1 MSKIC
6 FIDRNFQGASLEMIT
21 RANEI
26 IATYQAGG
34 YRLTLR
40 QLYYQFVSKNWL
52 ANTERNYKRLG
63 SVLNDAR
70 YAGLVDWSAIEDRN
84 RQPHHTSE
92 FTGLDSLA
100 NAALA
105 SYRLDRWAGQQYF
118 VELWVEK
125 AALAGVLQPLAD
137 SWHVTLM
144 VNRGYSSASA
154 MFEAAQRLKRRLGQ
168 RGLVLYLGDH
178 DPSGEDMV
186 RDVQERLN
194 TFGARAEVQK
204 VALTMEQ
211 VEEYQP
217 PPNPAKS
224 TDSRFDAYQAEHGDQ
239 SWEVDALPPNVLEE
253 LINAAIREHVNSVKM
268 MQVINTEKQD
278 KKKFAKALDQATK
291 GDSTVDPRYLSVDSP
306 PWEDQE

>member
-6 FIDRNFQGASLEMIT
+6 FIERDFQTGSQEMIQ

-26 IATYQAGG
+26 ITTYQAGG

-84 RQPHHTSE
+84 RQPYHISQ
-92 FTGLDSLA
+92 FSGLESLA
-100 NAALA
+100 NAALS
-105 SYRLDRWAGQQYF
+105 SYRLDRWEGQECF

-137 SWHVTLM
+137 AWHVTLM

-154 MFEAAQRLKRRLGQ
+154 MFEAAMRLKDREGQ
-168 RGLVLYLGDH
+168 YGIILYLGDH

-186 RDVQERLN
+186 RDVQDRLN
-194 TFGARAEVQK
+194 CFGAGATVQK
-204 VALTMEQ
+204 VALTMDQ
-211 VEEYQP
+211 VQEYNP

-224 TDSRFDAYQAEHGDQ
+224 TDSRFDAYQAEHGNQ
-239 SWEVDALPPNVLEE
+239 SWEVDALPPNVLED
-253 LINAAIREHVNSVKM
+253 LIHAAIRERVSAHNMRK
-268 MQVINTEKQD
+268 VILQEEED
-278 KKKFAKALDQATK
+278 KANFAKALDKATEGK
-291 GDSTVDPRYLSVDSP
+291 SKVDKRYLKAARP
-306 PWEDQE
+306 PFSA